1 MKKTVNS
8 DFYSGQYGKIDIV
21 CAPELQGD
29 VEQYFSLC
37 DVGLSRVECFSGD
50 ILYKLALI
58 FDIAEKGTEVA
69 KAIMGL
75 LHRNDIEITMH
86 CATADNPQSVA
97 SIKLRKTEDMEKCK
111 DLIATCVAISVQQ
124 NKEKEGDE

>member
-1 MKKTVNS
+1 
-8 DFYSGQYGKIDIV
+8 
-21 CAPELQGD
+21 
-29 VEQYFSLC
+29 
-37 DVGLSRVECFSGD
+37 ECFSGD

-75 LHRNDIEITMH
+75 FHRNDIEITMH